1 MEHLAFTG
9 GVFYFCTELKR
20 ISMAAPII
28 SPSLL
33 AADFGNLQRDCQM
46 VNKSQADWFHI
57 DVMDGVFVPNISY
70 GMPVVKTMAENCEKI
85 MDVHLM
91 IVQPERYIQTFK
103 DCGADILT
111 VHAEACTHLHRTIQ
125 EIHNAGMK
133 AGVALNPHTPVN
145 VLEDIIQDLDEVLL
159 MSVNPGFGGQKFIE
173 NTIKKTAQARELIDR
188 TGSKALIEID
198 GGVNLETG
206 ARLVAAGADAL
217 VAGSFVFK
225 SDDPIA
231 TIAALKAL

>member
-1 MEHLAFTG
+1 
-9 GVFYFCTELKR
+9 
-20 ISMAAPII
+20 MAAPII

-103 DCGADILT
+103 DFGADILT

>member
-1 MEHLAFTG
+1 
-9 GVFYFCTELKR
+9 
-20 ISMAAPII
+20 MAAPII

-46 VNKSQADWFHI
+46 VNQSQADWFHI

-70 GMPVVKTMAENCEKI
+70 GMPVVNTMAENCENV

-103 DCGADILT
+103 ECGADILT

-133 AGVALNPHTPVN
+133 AGVALNPHTPVS

-206 ARLVAAGADAL
+206 ARLLAAGADAL

-225 SDDPIA
+225 SDDPLA

>member
-1 MEHLAFTG
+1 
-9 GVFYFCTELKR
+9 
-20 ISMAAPII
+20 MASPII

-46 VNKSQADWFHI
+46 VNESEADWFHI

-70 GMPVVKTMAENCEKI
+70 GMPVVKTMADNWDKV

-91 IVQPERYIQTFK
+91 IGQPERYIQTFK

-111 VHAEACTHLHRTIQ
+111 VHYEACTHLHRTIQ

-133 AGVALNPHTPVN
+133 AGVALNPHTPVS
-145 VLEDIIQDLDEVLL
+145 VLEDIVQDLDEVLL

-173 NTIKKTAQARELIDR
+173 NTIKKTAQARELVDKS
-188 TGSKALIEID
+188 GSKAIIEID

-225 SDDPIA
+225 SEDPKA
-231 TIAALKAL
+231 TIAALKQL

>member
-1 MEHLAFTG
+1 
-9 GVFYFCTELKR
+9 
-20 ISMAAPII
+20 MAAPII

-145 VLEDIIQDLDEVLL
+145 VLEDIIQDLDEVLW